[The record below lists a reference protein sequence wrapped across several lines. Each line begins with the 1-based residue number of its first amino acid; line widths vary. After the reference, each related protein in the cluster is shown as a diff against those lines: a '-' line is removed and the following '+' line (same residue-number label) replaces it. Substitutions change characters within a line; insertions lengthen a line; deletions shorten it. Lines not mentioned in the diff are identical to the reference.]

1 MREARARRGGVRPS
15 RAGGLESNGRATA
28 VPGGPRPGH
37 PANTRPRAGFG
48 FFNIWRAPAFA
59 QTMLKI
65 VLIARVIE
73 RVESNVRF
81 DARIGKR
88 RRERKCPF
96 RSPVADAALA
106 SAFPMAAGR
115 PACIRRRCASIE
127 KTSISLRRK
136 CANSRFGDNPV
147 DRFEC
152 ALSTAGTRPP
162 VLKRSASVSPVRIEI
177 ESRKKQKRPIRAAWT
192 RAGESAHGA
201 NEDEKNGHA

>member
-1 MREARARRGGVRPS
+1 
-15 RAGGLESNGRATA
+15 
-28 VPGGPRPGH
+28 
-37 PANTRPRAGFG
+37 
-48 FFNIWRAPAFA
+48 
-59 QTMLKI
+59 MLKI

-81 DARIGKR
+81 DARIGKDGANENARSVR
-88 RRERKCPF
+88 RWLTPRLRPPF
-96 RSPVADAALA
+96 RWPPAGPP
-106 SAFPMAAGR
+106 AFAGG
-115 PACIRRRCASIE
+115 AHLSK